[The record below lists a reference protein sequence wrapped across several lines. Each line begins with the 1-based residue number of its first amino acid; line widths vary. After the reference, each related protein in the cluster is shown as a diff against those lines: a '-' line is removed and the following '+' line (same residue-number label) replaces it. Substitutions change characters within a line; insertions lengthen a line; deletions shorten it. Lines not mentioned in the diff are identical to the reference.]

1 MIRKKKIGGH
11 VLFWIKSNKGTDEK
25 AVFKI
30 PDSWSKEDIRFALE
44 KWCFGFSAWTHEEN
58 TIHYGCKSINVPG
71 KKELKKKYELACGSK
86 TKIIEKWKILAAM
99 FNIKKLE

>member
-1 MIRKKKIGGH
+1 MDKKRKNIRH

-30 PDSWSKEDIRFALE
+30 PNSWSKENIRSALE
-44 KWCFGFSAWTHEEN
+44 KWCFGFSAWTHGEN
-58 TIHYGCKSINVPG
+58 TIHYSWRFINVPN
-71 KKELKKKYELACGSK
+71 KKGLKKKYDLACESK
-86 TKIIEKWKILAAM
+86 ARIIEKWKILTAM